1 MYARYAYVTYEDLA
15 LLNNYKFSTDRS
27 WDDDSGDEASD
38 NIDGSD
44 TLLLKANEKL
54 GGSTSEPV
62 VIEEKEK

>member
-27 WDDDSGDEASD
+27 WDDDSGDEHSES
-38 NIDGSD
+38 NIDGTD

-54 GGSTSEPV
+54 GGSSEPI
-62 VIEEKEK
+62 VIDDK